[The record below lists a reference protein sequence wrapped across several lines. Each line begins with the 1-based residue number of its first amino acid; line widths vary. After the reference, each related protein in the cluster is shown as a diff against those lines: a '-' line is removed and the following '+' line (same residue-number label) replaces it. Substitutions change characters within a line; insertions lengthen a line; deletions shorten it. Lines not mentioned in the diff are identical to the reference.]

1 MPGDR
6 PEPLAVRRDFV
17 VGLFCG
23 LGVAL
28 IWSAWLVMTRRAV
41 TTSLAPQDVTFLR
54 YAVSSLFLAPI
65 AWVYR
70 SRLRSVPLP
79 RALTMVIGAGVP
91 FMLLSSVAMQFAPA
105 AHGATLQIGMNPI
118 FVALLSVAFLGE
130 RLARLQRAGIAMVLG
145 GVGMLALDPFLAD
158 PGSSHWRGDLLFVC
172 AALLFAGFTVAQ
184 RQAGLSALQAI
195 ALVNVTSFLL
205 YAVPYFT
212 LMSPRLLQAPLPD
225 LLAQAFAQGIANAL
239 LALFLYAEA
248 VRRLGSTRAAV
259 IGALV
264 PAVTMV
270 LGAVFLGE
278 TPSGFTVFAAACVT
292 AGVAFVVVARK
303 G

>member
-1 MPGDR
+1 
-6 PEPLAVRRDFV
+6 
-17 VGLFCG
+17 
-23 LGVAL
+23 
-28 IWSAWLVMTRRAV
+28 MTRRAV
-41 TTSLAPQDVTFLR
+41 TASLAPQDVTFLR
-54 YAVSSLFLAPI
+54 YAVSSLFLAPY
-65 AWVYR
+65 AWVQR
-70 SRLRSVPLP
+70 ARFRSVLP
-79 RALTMVIGAGVP
+79 YRAIVMVIGAGAP

-118 FVALLSVAFLGE
+118 FVALLSAALLGE
-130 RLARLQRAGIAMVLG
+130 RLGRLQRTGIAAVLG
-145 GVGMLALDPFLAD
+145 GVGMLTLDPFLAD
-158 PGSSHWRGDLLFVC
+158 PSSSHWRGDLLFMC

-205 YAVPYFT
+205 YAVPYVT

-264 PAVTMV
+264 PALTMA
-270 LGAVFLGE
+270 LGAAFLGE
-278 TPSGFTVFAAACVT
+278 IPSVFAVFAAGCVT
-292 AGVAFVVVARK
+292 AGVALVVAARR